1 MLQVANWTLA
11 ESFWRTS
18 RVRPLRS
25 QRSWRTDAPTFQ
37 LQREPHRMT
46 PMIQQRMNDVD
57 NIDMTPQQQLYFRQE
72 YDRQV
77 RNPSTALILTVLFGG
92 LGAHRFYLRE
102 WGWGIAYVLFFWTYI
117 PSIISIIECP
127 LIRSRTTKYNERCA
141 QQILTKMNLPRH
153 EPEPAGDVL
162 A

>member
-1 MLQVANWTLA
+1 
-11 ESFWRTS
+11 
-18 RVRPLRS
+18 
-25 QRSWRTDAPTFQ
+25 
-37 LQREPHRMT
+37 MT
-46 PMIQQRMNDVD
+46 PMIQQRMNGVD

-127 LIRSRTTKYNERCA
+127 LIRSRTTRYNERCA
-141 QQILTKMNLPRH
+141 QQILTTMNLPRH